1 MERSSTAGARLVRGG
16 GSCMLPIHVLL
27 RYYGLCRMRAVLA
40 LAMAGIG
47 GGGDGAVAMTTIGVC
62 AVWLMRRLA

>member
-16 GSCMLPIHVLL
+16 WSCLLPIHALL
-27 RYYGLCRMRAVLA
+27 RYYGLCRMMAVLA

-47 GGGDGAVAMTTIGVC
+47 GGGDGAVAMTAIGVC